1 VKQVVASRLK
11 LFKKKGHWREP
22 QNVNTH
28 KKTQKTVVPDGT
40 PTDQAVARH
49 EPSFEEIQL
58 RAYETYVQRGRIPG
72 FDLEDW
78 LQAEKELKQ
87 KS

>member
-1 VKQVVASRLK
+1 M
-11 LFKKKGHWREP
+11 
-22 QNVNTH
+22 NTH
-28 KKTQKTVVPDGT
+28 KKTQKTVVPDGR
-40 PTDQAVARH
+40 PTDQALAPC

-58 RAYETYVQRGRIPG
+58 RAYETYVQRGRIDG

-87 KS
+87 RS